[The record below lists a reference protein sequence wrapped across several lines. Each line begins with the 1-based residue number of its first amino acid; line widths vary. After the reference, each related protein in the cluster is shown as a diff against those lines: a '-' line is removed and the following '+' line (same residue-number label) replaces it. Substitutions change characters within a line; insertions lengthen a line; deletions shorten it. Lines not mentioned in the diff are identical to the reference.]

1 MPRYAR
7 NDMVSQTT
15 GTVPTVHHCER
26 SDSVIASAA
35 ILSLRAQR
43 SNLIL
48 KGDTMRKDYYVYI
61 LTNYTNTVLYTG
73 VTNNLRRRVY
83 EHKEKIADSFTKK
96 YNINKLVYYEVFNDI
111 KFAIER
117 EKQIKGGSRKKKIE
131 LIDGLNKDW
140 EDLYP
145 KLL

>member
-1 MPRYAR
+1 
-7 NDMVSQTT
+7 
-15 GTVPTVHHCER
+15 
-26 SDSVIASAA
+26 
-35 ILSLRAQR
+35 
-43 SNLIL
+43 
-48 KGDTMRKDYYVYI
+48 MRKDYYVYI

-73 VTNNLRRRVY
+73 VTNNLCRRVY
-83 EHKEKIADSFTKK
+83 EHKEKIADCFTKK
-96 YNINKLVYYEVFNDI
+96 YNIDKLVYYEVFNDI

-131 LIDGLNKDW
+131 LIEGFNKDW